1 MTHYPH
7 HYLVSDW
14 LDEESVDCFP
24 KEALL
29 SLPGVACSQEN
40 LQSGIHLF
48 VFWILTLTGTAAKRA
63 LEHSSFGVSEQW
75 ICSLLLMLLTL
86 VFMMFCGKRS
96 DNVLMAAPFSQSIKI
111 ILFFWLCCC
120 IRIVLW
126 SYPICIPL
134 PILFVSIMFS
144 LVVLLFNVLCLTR
157 KWSNWNFTPEQCL
170 ANAAFENLLESPG
183 QCILLLE
190 HLHIRPASELLP
202 YCHTIVANLRHL
214 LKPGVPRRSQ
224 ELVQQIWIKMSSLQP
239 MR

>member
-1 MTHYPH
+1 MSITFNVADTHVFNVADTCVFVLCCEWCNSV
-7 HYLVSDW
+7 LV
-14 LDEESVDCFP
+14 
-24 KEALL
+24 
-29 SLPGVACSQEN
+29 
-40 LQSGIHLF
+40 
-48 VFWILTLTGTAAKRA
+48 
-63 LEHSSFGVSEQW
+63 
-75 ICSLLLMLLTL
+75 
-86 VFMMFCGKRS
+86 
-96 DNVLMAAPFSQSIKI
+96 AAPFSQSIKI

-120 IRIVLW
+120 FGIVLW
-126 SYPICIPL
+126 SDPICIPL
-134 PILFVSIMFS
+134 PILFASIMFS
-144 LVVLLFNVLCLTR
+144 LLVLLFNVLCLTR
-157 KWSNWNFTPEQCL
+157 KLSNRNFTPEQCL